1 MRKRGKKDAWK
12 ICINDNYVAH
22 QFEYEIDPN
31 NSIFEIAVLIDYALR
46 TMKRGGLISRKSEI
60 VHCEQL

>member
-31 NSIFEIAVLIDYALR
+31 NSIFEIV
-46 TMKRGGLISRKSEI
+46 EI
-60 VHCEQL
+60 INKMN